1 MASWKPKHVAAM
13 FLQLIIFYVIELCW
27 TASLYILLMK
37 ESIADGREHYLPSPR
52 LLSLCLSLSLNMHY
66 QFAIVFSTLHV
77 RNEPHSI
84 KVGAQVDVRE
94 CILSALGCCFNCW
107 TTDCCSLSCGMKL
120 TAHFDGRK
128 KRKSD
133 GDNSRLFAANMSTTS
148 GSLAI

>member
-1 MASWKPKHVAAM
+1 MKAETCCC
-13 FLQLIIFYVIELCW
+13 YVLAIN
-27 TASLYILLMK
+27 YILCNRVVLDCK
-37 ESIADGREHYLPSPR
+37 FVYFINERIHCWWTRTLSPLPSPS
-52 LLSLCLSLSLNMHY
+52 LSLCLSLSLNMHY